1 MSDFFFVN
9 NTQKLTKE
17 SEIRKK
23 KTYIIK
29 IYNCYINFCLI
40 LSVKAFDLRLVLQPF
55 IKSILYLFFF
65 TLTLKS
71 RRHVY
76 SAISYSC
83 IIMQS
88 ATVNFSNN

>member
-40 LSVKAFDLRLVLQPF
+40 LGVKAFDLRLVLQPF

-65 TLTLKS
+65 YAYFKKPPPCLFSDKLQL
-71 RRHVY
+71 Y
-76 SAISYSC
+76 YYAICYGE
-83 IIMQS
+83 
-88 ATVNFSNN
+88 FLE